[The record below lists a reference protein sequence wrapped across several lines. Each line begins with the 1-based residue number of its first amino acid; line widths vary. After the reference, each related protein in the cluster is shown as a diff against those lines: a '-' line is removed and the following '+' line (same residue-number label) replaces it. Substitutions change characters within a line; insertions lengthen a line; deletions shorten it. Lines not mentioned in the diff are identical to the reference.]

1 MVCILVNWQRH
12 YEEEAQIVM
21 DDDGSARLFSS
32 MEKAAQWA
40 VENLNWEWK
49 VISLSKEEGVP
60 TRQDLD
66 AQRPEAA
73 INH

>member
-21 DDDGSARLFSS
+21 DEDGTARLFTLIEEAS
-32 MEKAAQWA
+32 EWA
-40 VENLNWEWK
+40 NENLNWEWK
-49 VISLSKEEGVP
+49 AVSLTNEEGVP

-66 AQRPEAA
+66 AHRPAVA
-73 INH
+73 